1 MSLVFDLTEL
11 LSPVVEKSGFILE
24 EVKVTPLGRRRQISI
39 IVDGEERNPNLD
51 EVAGLSRAIS
61 TQLDEFSALGD
72 SPFTLEVTSPGV
84 DRPLTELRHWR
95 KNIGR
100 LVNIVTKEDK
110 EISGRIQS
118 VGSNGVTIDDTEYEL
133 TAIKRAQIQIE
144 FNRSNNDKSG
154 R

>member
-1 MSLVFDLTEL
+1 MSLIFDLTEL
-11 LSPVVEKSGFILE
+11 LGPVVEKSGFILE

-61 TQLDEFSALGD
+61 AQLDEFSALGD

-95 KNIGR
+95 KNISR
-100 LVNIVTKEDK
+100 LVKIITKEDK
-110 EISGRIQS
+110 EISGRIQD
-118 VGSNGVTIDDTEYEL
+118 VGSNVVTIDETEYEL
-133 TAIKRAQIQIE
+133 TAIKKAQIQIE

>member
-39 IVDGEERNPNLD
+39 IVDGEDRNPNLD

-100 LVNIVTKEDK
+100 LVKIITKEDK

-118 VGSNGVTIDDTEYEL
+118 VGSNGVTIDEIEYEL

>member
-39 IVDGEERNPNLD
+39 IVDGEDRNPNLD

-61 TQLDEFSALGD
+61 AQLDEFSALGD

>member
-1 MSLVFDLTEL
+1 MSLIFDLTEL
-11 LSPVVEKSGFILE
+11 LRPVVEKSGFILE

-39 IVDGEERNPNLD
+39 IVDGEDRNPNLD

-95 KNIGR
+95 KNINR
-100 LVNIVTKEDK
+100 LVKIITKEDK

-118 VGSNGVTIDDTEYEL
+118 VGSNGVTIDEIEYEL

>member
-11 LSPVVEKSGFILE
+11 LRPIVEKTGFILE

-61 TQLDEFSALGD
+61 AQLDEYSALGD

-100 LVNIVTKEDK
+100 LVKVITKDDK
-110 EISGRIQS
+110 EISGRIQD
-118 VGSNGVTIDDTEYEL
+118 VQSNRVTIDEIDYEL
-133 TAIKRAQIQIE
+133 TSIKRAQIQIE
-144 FNRSNNDKSG
+144 FNRSNNEKSG

>member
-39 IVDGEERNPNLD
+39 IVDGEDRNPNLD

-118 VGSNGVTIDDTEYEL
+118 VGSNGVTIDEIEYEL

>member
-1 MSLVFDLTEL
+1 MSLIFDLTEL
-11 LSPVVEKSGFILE
+11 LRPVVEKSGFILE

-39 IVDGEERNPNLD
+39 IVDGEDRNPNLD

-100 LVNIVTKEDK
+100 LVKIITKEDK

>member
-39 IVDGEERNPNLD
+39 IVDGEDRNPNLD

>member
-11 LSPVVEKSGFILE
+11 LRPIVEKTGFILE

-39 IVDGEERNPNLD
+39 IVDGEEQNPNLD

-61 TQLDEFSALGD
+61 AQLDEYSALGD

-100 LVNIVTKEDK
+100 LVKVITKDDK
-110 EISGRIQS
+110 EISGRIQD
-118 VGSNGVTIDDTEYEL
+118 VQSNRVTIDEIDYEL
-133 TAIKRAQIQIE
+133 TSIKRAQIQIE
-144 FNRSNNDKSG
+144 FNRSNNEKSG

>member
-1 MSLVFDLTEL
+1 MSLIFDLTEL
-11 LSPVVEKSGFILE
+11 LRPVVEKSGFILE

-39 IVDGEERNPNLD
+39 IVDGEDRNPNLD

-61 TQLDEFSALGD
+61 AQLDEFSALGD

-100 LVNIVTKEDK
+100 LVKIITKEDK

>member
-118 VGSNGVTIDDTEYEL
+118 VGSNGVTIDEIEYEL

>member
-11 LSPVVEKSGFILE
+11 LRPIVEKTGFILE

-39 IVDGEERNPNLD
+39 IVDGEEQNPNLD

-61 TQLDEFSALGD
+61 AQLDEYSALGD

-100 LVNIVTKEDK
+100 MVKVITKDDK
-110 EISGRIQS
+110 EISGRIQH
-118 VGSNGVTIDDTEYEL
+118 VQSNRVTIDEIDYEL
-133 TAIKRAQIQIE
+133 TSIKRAQIQIE
-144 FNRSNNDKSG
+144 FNRSNNEKSG

>member
-39 IVDGEERNPNLD
+39 IVDGEDRNPNLD
-51 EVAGLSRAIS
+51 EVAGLSRAIA
-61 TQLDEFSALGD
+61 TQLEEFSAVGD

-118 VGSNGVTIDDTEYEL
+118 VGSNGVTIDEIEYEL

>member
-11 LSPVVEKSGFILE
+11 LRPIVEKTGFILE

-39 IVDGEERNPNLD
+39 FVDGEERNPNLD

-61 TQLDEFSALGD
+61 AQLDEYSALGD

-100 LVNIVTKEDK
+100 LVKVITKDDK
-110 EISGRIQS
+110 EISGRIQD
-118 VGSNGVTIDDTEYEL
+118 VQSNRVTIDETDYEL
-133 TAIKRAQIQIE
+133 TSIKRAQIQIE
-144 FNRSNNDKSG
+144 FNRSNNEKSG

>member
-1 MSLVFDLTEL
+1 MSLIFDLTEL
-11 LSPVVEKSGFILE
+11 LRPVVEKSGFILE

-39 IVDGEERNPNLD
+39 IVDGEDRNPNLD